1 MEARRHSS
9 MSSSFFSRPWQ
20 DLYNVSVRVPSS
32 LANDA
37 KCDFMNAED
46 VDDDE
51 HNKSKILVM
60 LHVDAIYEVFKR
72 LSPRDLVRVSTV
84 CKKWHAIVQHS
95 TKSLWQSHCE
105 RAFRFFDV
113 NGEETRK
120 RCAEAYSNNYKK
132 MFYERNRIRTDG
144 LYVSRNTYVKAC
156 ARREIGTSK
165 KEHRPARVVV
175 YYRYFRFLENGEWY
189 SKTSPEPVR
198 VVKRTMYDGKKANED
213 SSVNV
218 GWYQLDEKEKEE
230 RIHCQSAKMKP
241 ESGYVTTTHFW
252 VRLRSRLKGGSD
264 RLDCVKLLLVDED
277 LDANEVLDEEEI
289 TEKVKRILPTEENWE
304 SVDDYEALY
313 RRNLGAER
321 QGVAPGAYTSGHPN
335 SDGQR
340 DLQRG
345 LNTLVFIPWEE
356 CEHHELNKDI
366 SEMDFYITG

>member
-32 LANDA
+32 LTNDA
-37 KCDFMNAED
+37 KCDFINAED

-113 NGEETRK
+113 NGEETRQ

-144 LYVSRNTYVKAC
+144 LYVSRNTYVKA
-156 ARREIGTSK
+156 
-165 KEHRPARVVV
+165 
-175 YYRYFRFLENGEWY
+175 
-189 SKTSPEPVR
+189 
-198 VVKRTMYDGKKANED
+198 
-213 SSVNV
+213 
-218 GWYQLDEKEKEE
+218 
-230 RIHCQSAKMKP
+230 
-241 ESGYVTTTHFW
+241 
-252 VRLRSRLKGGSD
+252 
-264 RLDCVKLLLVDED
+264 
-277 LDANEVLDEEEI
+277 
-289 TEKVKRILPTEENWE
+289 
-304 SVDDYEALY
+304 
-313 RRNLGAER
+313 
-321 QGVAPGAYTSGHPN
+321 
-335 SDGQR
+335 
-340 DLQRG
+340 
-345 LNTLVFIPWEE
+345 
-356 CEHHELNKDI
+356 
-366 SEMDFYITG
+366 

>member
-1 MEARRHSS
+1 MKTNAF
-9 MSSSFFSRPWQ
+9 FFSRPW
-20 DLYNVSVRVPSS
+20 LEMYNVSVRVPRSFS
-32 LANDA
+32 GGSDGGGGNSKNSA
-37 KCDFMNAED
+37 KENARWNEM
-46 VDDDE
+46 E
-51 HNKSKILVM
+51 SKILAM
-60 LHVDAIYEVFKR
+60 LHVDAIFEVLKK
-72 LSPRDLVRVSTV
+72 LSPRDLVRASSV
-84 CKKWHAIVQHS
+84 CKKWHSMIQHS
-95 TKSLWQSHCE
+95 TKSLWRTHCE
-105 RAFRFFDV
+105 RAFRFFDRDA
-113 NGEETRK
+113 EETRR
-120 RCAEAYSNNYKK
+120 RCVELYSNNYKK

-198 VVKRTMYDGKKANED
+198 VVKKTMYDGKKANED

-218 GWYQLDEKEKEE
+218 GWYQLDAKDKEE

-252 VRLRSRLKGGSD
+252 VRLRSRLKGASD

-277 LDANEVLDEEEI
+277 LDANEVLDENEI
-289 TEKVKRILPTEENWE
+289 AEKARRILPTEENWE

-321 QGVAPGAYTSGHPN
+321 QGVAPGAYSGHPE

-356 CEHHELNKDI
+356 CDHHELNKDI

>member
-9 MSSSFFSRPWQ
+9 SSSFFSRPWQ

-51 HNKSKILVM
+51 CNKSKILVM

-113 NGEETRK
+113 NGEETRR
-120 RCAEAYSNNYKK
+120 RCVEAYSNNYKK

-289 TEKVKRILPTEENWE
+289 TEKAKRILPTEENWE

-366 SEMDFYITG
+366 SQMDFYITG